1 MLTDL
6 KELDNEYIIGTYNRQ
21 DLSIAIGN
29 SATCFDEN
37 DREYI
42 DFSSGIGV
50 NSLGYCDDEWSFAV
64 AKQAATLQHTS
75 NLFYT
80 EPAVKLA
87 KLLCEQTGYKKA
99 LFCNSGAEANEAA
112 IKLAR
117 KYSYDKYENAKRNKI
132 LTLKNSFHG
141 RTITTLSATG
151 QDVFHNYF
159 FPFTEGFGYATAN
172 DIDEVL
178 SILKSGEFCAVM
190 IEFIQGEGG
199 VIPLKTEFVKQL
211 FEYCEKNDIITIADE
226 VQTGIGRTGKL
237 LASEY
242 FCVKP
247 NITSLAKGLGGG
259 LPIGAVITDEK
270 TCDVFTYSDH
280 GTTFGGNPVACAG
293 AYVVLNRIANK
304 NFLDDVKAKGEYIKS
319 QLLSLDE
326 VLEIDGI
333 GMMLGITLKSKN
345 ASEVVKKAIQ
355 KGLILLT
362 AKQKVR
368 LLPPLTITIKELDK
382 GLSILKEIL
391 EN

>member
-1 MLTDL
+1 MQDIKL
-6 KELDNEYIIGTYNRQ
+6 LDNEYIIGTYNRQ
-21 DLSIAIGN
+21 NLSIVSGN

-37 DREYI
+37 DKEYI

-64 AKQAATLQHTS
+64 AKQASLLQHTS
-75 NLFYT
+75 NLYYT

-87 KLLCEQTGYKKA
+87 KLLCEKTGYKKV

-117 KYSYDKYENAKRNKI
+117 KYSFDKYGSDVNRNKI

-151 QDVFHNYF
+151 QEVFHNYF
-159 FPFTEGFGYATAN
+159 FPFTQGFEFANSN

-178 SILKSGEFCAVM
+178 SILNSGDYCGVM

-199 VIPLKTEFVKQL
+199 VIPLECDFVKKL
-211 FEYCEKNDIITIADE
+211 FAYCEEADILTIADE

-237 LASEY
+237 LASEH
-242 FCVKP
+242 FDAKP

-259 LPIGAVITDEK
+259 LPIGAIITDEK
-270 TCDVFTYSDH
+270 TCDVFKFSDH

-293 AYVVLNRIANK
+293 AYVALQRIADDS
-304 NFLDDVKAKGEYIKS
+304 FLAEVQAKGEYIKWE
-319 QLLSLDE
+319 LSSLPE
-326 VLEIDGI
+326 VLAIDGM
-333 GMMLGITLKSKN
+333 GMMLGIRLKSKN
-345 ASEVVKKAIQ
+345 AGEIVKKGIE

-362 AKQKVR
+362 AKDKIR
-368 LLPPLTITIKELDK
+368 LLPPLNITMQELNK

-391 EN
+391 A